1 MKNAA
6 HAEWT
11 KLRTVRSTGWLLLG
25 LIVATVLVGA
35 LTTATMHTAHCPTPA
50 GCLEDTTK
58 DSLTGVRVGQIA
70 VVLLAVSVIGN
81 EYGTGMIQTSLT
93 AFPRRLTLLTGK
105 ALLLVTLVA
114 ATSTLAVLGSLWA
127 GRTILAGNGFTPEHG
142 YPALSPTDG
151 PTLRAAAGTVLYLVL
166 IALLAFGVAITVR
179 DTAGAVTV
187 LLTLLYILPLLVQTI
202 TDATWHDRLEKL
214 PPTTAGLAMTYTRNL
229 DQLPIGPW
237 PGITLL
243 AGYTAAALLLGGLR
257 FTRRDA

>member
-1 MKNAA
+1 MKNVAY
-6 HAEWT
+6 AEWT

-25 LIVATVLVGA
+25 LIGVTVLVGA
-35 LTTATMHTAHCPTPA
+35 LTTATMHTSHCSTPA
-50 GCLEDTTK
+50 GCFEDTTK

-81 EYGTGMIQTSLT
+81 EYGTGMIHTSLT
-93 AFPRRLTLLTGK
+93 AFPRRLTLLAGK
-105 ALLLVTLVA
+105 ALPLVTVVA
-114 ATSTLAVLGSLWA
+114 AASTPAVLGSLWV

-151 PTLRAAAGTVLYLVL
+151 PTLRAAAGTVLYLIL

-202 TDATWHDRLEKL
+202 TDPTWHHRLERL
-214 PPTTAGLAMTYTRNL
+214 PPTTAGLAVQSTHNL
-229 DQLPIGPW
+229 DQLPIAPW
-237 PGITLL
+237 PGMTLL
-243 AGYTAAALLLGGLR
+243 AGYTAAALALGMSR
-257 FTRRDA
+257 FARRDA